1 MNKLRILHLNDLHSH
16 LERFPVIER
25 FFAEKSHEEVE
36 SLSFDLGDNVDR
48 VHPLTEAT
56 EGQFNVELMNRLD
69 LTAATIG
76 NNEGLGLTHEMLSHL
91 YDEANF
97 PVLLS
102 NLATN
107 FAQFDP
113 LIVTTSFGLRIGLI
127 GLTAPY
133 VLAYPEAG
141 WELSD
146 PFVVLD
152 ELLPKLDCDFTILLS
167 HLGKNV
173 DEQIAKDYDEID
185 LIIGAHTHHLF
196 EHGAQV
202 NQTLLAA
209 AGRYGEYVGQIDLTF
224 NENNQLVDAQI
235 EATATNTL
243 PQRKS
248 DLVETNGWEL
258 RGHKLL
264 EGTVV
269 ADLPK
274 ALPNVLPDFK
284 ASHYLAK
291 IFADYGNTKLCLMNS
306 GLLVTD
312 ELPNHLTL
320 DDLHEFLPHS
330 IRLVRFTF
338 TGEELRQVLLEIMD
352 VSDFLATQKIQGMG
366 FRGKTFGSLIFH
378 GIEPREGDFYIKNSE
393 NQSLEKISDEESY
406 QIVLPDQYLFA
417 WYFPL
422 LKKLGKSEILF
433 PYFLREIIV
442 EHFKNK

>member
-102 NLATN
+102 NLTTN
-107 FAQFDP
+107 FAQSEP

-133 VLAYPEAG
+133 VLAYPQAG

-185 LIIGAHTHHLF
+185 LIIGAYTHHLF

-224 NENNQLVDAQI
+224 NENNQLVDVQI

-269 ADLPK
+269 ADLHK

-284 ASHYLAK
+284 GSHYLAK

-312 ELPNHLTL
+312 GLPNHLTL

-433 PYFLREIIV
+433 PYFLREIV
-442 EHFKNK
+442 AEHFKNK

>member
-107 FAQFDP
+107 FAQSEP
-113 LIVTTSFGLRIGLI
+113 LIVTTSFGLRIGII

-133 VLAYPEAG
+133 VLAYPQAG

-209 AGRYGEYVGQIDLTF
+209 AGRYGEYVGQIDKTI
-224 NENNQLVDAQI
+224 NENNQLVD
-235 EATATNTL
+235 
-243 PQRKS
+243 
-248 DLVETNGWEL
+248 
-258 RGHKLL
+258 
-264 EGTVV
+264 
-269 ADLPK
+269 
-274 ALPNVLPDFK
+274 
-284 ASHYLAK
+284 
-291 IFADYGNTKLCLMNS
+291 
-306 GLLVTD
+306 
-312 ELPNHLTL
+312 
-320 DDLHEFLPHS
+320 
-330 IRLVRFTF
+330 
-338 TGEELRQVLLEIMD
+338 
-352 VSDFLATQKIQGMG
+352 
-366 FRGKTFGSLIFH
+366 
-378 GIEPREGDFYIKNSE
+378 
-393 NQSLEKISDEESY
+393 
-406 QIVLPDQYLFA
+406 
-417 WYFPL
+417 
-422 LKKLGKSEILF
+422 
-433 PYFLREIIV
+433 
-442 EHFKNK
+442 

>member
-107 FAQFDP
+107 FAQSEP

-133 VLAYPEAG
+133 VLAYPQAG

-152 ELLPKLDCDFTILLS
+152 ELLSKLDCDFTILLS

-173 DEQIAKDYDEID
+173 DEQIAKDYDEVD

-196 EHGAQV
+196 ERGAQV

-235 EATATNTL
+235 EAIATNTL

-284 ASHYLAK
+284 GSHYLAK
-291 IFADYGNTKLCLMNS
+291 IFAEYGNTKLCLMNS

-352 VSDFLATQKIQGMG
+352 VSDFLVTQKIQGMG

-433 PYFLREIIV
+433 PYFLREIV
-442 EHFKNK
+442 AEHFKNK

>member
-1 MNKLRILHLNDLHSH
+1 M
-16 LERFPVIER
+16 
-25 FFAEKSHEEVE
+25 
-36 SLSFDLGDNVDR
+36 
-48 VHPLTEAT
+48 
-56 EGQFNVELMNRLD
+56 
-69 LTAATIG
+69 
-76 NNEGLGLTHEMLSHL
+76 
-91 YDEANF
+91 
-97 PVLLS
+97 
-102 NLATN
+102 
-107 FAQFDP
+107 
-113 LIVTTSFGLRIGLI
+113 
-127 GLTAPY
+127 
-133 VLAYPEAG
+133 
-141 WELSD
+141 
-146 PFVVLD
+146 
-152 ELLPKLDCDFTILLS
+152 
-167 HLGKNV
+167 
-173 DEQIAKDYDEID
+173 
-185 LIIGAHTHHLF
+185 
-196 EHGAQV
+196 
-202 NQTLLAA
+202 
-209 AGRYGEYVGQIDLTF
+209 GQIDLTF

-235 EATATNTL
+235 EAIATNTL

-274 ALPNVLPDFK
+274 ALPNVFPDFK
-284 ASHYLAK
+284 GSHYLAK

-433 PYFLREIIV
+433 PYFLREIV
-442 EHFKNK
+442 AEHFKNK